1 MSFSIIKYLNDIFTF
16 DDVLSEIGI
25 TIYTPEGKI
34 KNMATILEEI
44 AELWNKDLEEEI
56 KNER

>member
-44 AELWNKDLEEEI
+44 AELWNKDLEKI

>member
-25 TIYTPEGKI
+25 TIYTSEGKI
-34 KNMATILEEI
+34 KNIATILEEMS
-44 AELWNKDLEEEI
+44 ELWSKDLEE
-56 KNER
+56 KNKK

>member
-34 KNMATILEEI
+34 KNIATILEEI
-44 AELWNKDLEEEI
+44 AELWSKDLEE
-56 KNER
+56 KNE